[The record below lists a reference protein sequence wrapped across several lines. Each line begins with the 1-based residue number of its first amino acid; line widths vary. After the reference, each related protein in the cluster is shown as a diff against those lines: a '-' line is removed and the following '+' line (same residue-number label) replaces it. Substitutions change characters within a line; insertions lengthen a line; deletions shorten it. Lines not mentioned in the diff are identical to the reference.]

1 VNPAPAP
8 VAFSSISMRAVFAAA
23 VVMIE
28 VSTILR
34 LTGTVVFVT
43 EFDDP
48 PALPHAVSTTAAAST
63 VAIRE

>member
-1 VNPAPAP
+1 V
-8 VAFSSISMRAVFAAA
+8 RAVFAAA

-48 PALPHAVSTTAAAST
+48 PALPHAVSTTPAAST
-63 VAIRE
+63 NAIRE

>member
-1 VNPAPAP
+1 LEPPPEASTV
-8 VAFSSISMRAVFAAA
+8 SSVRAVFAAA

-63 VAIRE
+63 NAIRE